1 MIGYDNII
9 IGGGNSGCV
18 VAARLTED
26 SDRQVLL
33 LEAGGSDRR
42 LDILMPA
49 AFIQQFGKTAIDWDY
64 WTEPEPTLADR
75 RIRSPRG
82 KVLGGCSSM
91 NAMAYIRGNRL
102 DYDGWADQGASGWS
116 YEEVLPYFRRS
127 EDNQEFNDHY
137 HARGGPL
144 TVSRSRHTDPVT
156 AGLLDGAL
164 SLGLGHNPDF
174 NGADQEGFGPLQLTQ
189 RNGVRLNAAR
199 AFLRK
204 AMRRPN
210 LTVHTKAHVTRIVLK
225 AGRAVAVE
233 YLLDGRPRRADVTG
247 DVVLSAGAFG
257 TPALLQHS
265 GIGPAAHLRSV
276 GITPLV
282 DLPAVGAHLMEH
294 PLISIPYEFS
304 LGNFGM
310 FDAEHPRY
318 LAQWLV
324 RRNGKLS
331 SNVVE
336 AAGHW
341 RSSTSGPAPNFQI
354 IFAPGHVV
362 DHGAESWPNP
372 TFTIAVSYLAPR
384 SRGSVLVAD
393 SDPLHKPQVRYN
405 MLSQPD
411 EIDEMLEAVALA
423 HRIADSEPVRAFRGA
438 PAGPLASS
446 TEPDV
451 LRTAIRQTCQH
462 TYHPSCTA
470 RIGSPEEGAVDAQ
483 LRVHGVDGLRVADV
497 SVMPTITHGNTMA
510 PAYMIGEKAADL
522 VRGRR
527 APDARQQLSLVSTG
541 G

>member
-1 MIGYDNII
+1 MTGYDNII
-9 IGGGNSGCV
+9 VGGGNSGCV

-49 AFIQQFGKTAIDWDY
+49 AFIQQFGKTAIDWDF

-102 DYDGWADQGASGWS
+102 DYDGWAEQGASGRS

-164 SLGLGHNPDF
+164 SLGLEHNPDF

-189 RNGVRLNAAR
+189 RAGVRLDAAR

-210 LTVHTKAHVTRIVLK
+210 LTVHTKAHVTRIVPK

-233 YLLDGRPRRADVTG
+233 YLLDGHPRRAEVTG
-247 DVVLSAGAFG
+247 DVVLSTGAFG

-265 GIGPAAHLRSV
+265 GIGPAAHLSSV

-282 DLPAVGAHLMEH
+282 DLPAIGAHLMEH
-294 PLISIPYEFS
+294 PLISIPYEFNP
-304 LGNFGM
+304 GNFGM

-341 RSSTSGPAPNFQI
+341 RSSTSGP
-354 IFAPGHVV
+354 H
-362 DHGAESWPNP
+362 P
-372 TFTIAVSYLAPR
+372 TSRSSSPQGTSSITAPR
-384 SRGSVLVAD
+384 
-393 SDPLHKPQVRYN
+393 
-405 MLSQPD
+405 
-411 EIDEMLEAVALA
+411 
-423 HRIADSEPVRAFRGA
+423 
-438 PAGPLASS
+438 AGPPRPSRSPSPTSPPAAAAASWSPTATRS
-446 TEPDV
+446 TSPRSATTCSP
-451 LRTAIRQTCQH
+451 RTARSTRCSKQSHSPSRSPPPNLSARFAAPQPAHSAQAPTGTCCAP
-462 TYHPSCTA
+462 PSGRPAST
-470 RIGSPEEGAVDAQ
+470 
-483 LRVHGVDGLRVADV
+483 
-497 SVMPTITHGNTMA
+497 PTT
-510 PAYMIGEKAADL
+510 
-522 VRGRR
+522 RR
-527 APDARQQLSLVSTG
+527 APPASVRPTTAPSTRNCACTASTACASPTCPSCRPSPTATPWRPPT
-541 G
+541 